1 MLFMNELPTGL
12 SLPDFRDRRTSL
24 IVFGILVILL
34 GCLCALMVP
43 LLFLGL
49 LVAAQHG
56 GAMNYQT
63 MIPAALTYLTLATA
77 LIWLG
82 IGSIMV
88 RRWARAL
95 LLILAWSWLVVG
107 IFSSVS
113 MFFVVPRMMATIP
126 AGARVIAKAVMLVF
140 FAVLFLAIPGILVIF
155 YQNKNVKATCEAHD
169 PVTRWTDRCPL
180 PALALSVWLGLG
192 ALSMLLMPLAY
203 HSVLPVFGVLIS
215 GLPGTIVFLAL
226 AGLWGYLARAAYQ
239 LKPVAWWITVAML
252 VLFTMSNIITF
263 SRIDLAELYQLMG
276 YSEQQID
283 QIASFSFFSSK
294 TMVWW
299 TALFCLPLFGCLLGV
314 KRYFARPAAAEFTSP
329 PPPRPSP
336 GRLP

>member
-1 MLFMNELPTGL
+1 MNELPTGL
-12 SLPDFRDRRTSL
+12 ALPDFRDRRTSL

-43 LLFLGL
+43 LMLLGQSM
-49 LVAAQHG
+49 AARQG
-56 GAMNYQT
+56 GTVNGQT
-63 MIPAALTYLTLATA
+63 MIPAVLTYLTLAVA

-107 IFSSVS
+107 IFTSVS
-113 MFFVVPRMMATIP
+113 MFFVMPRIMANVP
-126 AGARVIAKAVMLVF
+126 AGARVIAIAVALVLLG
-140 FAVLFLAIPGILVIF
+140 VIFLAIPGILVLI

-192 ALSMLLMPLAY
+192 ALSMLMMPLAY

-215 GLPGTIVFLAL
+215 GLPGTVAFLVF

-239 LKPVAWWITVAML
+239 LKPAAWWITVAML
-252 VLFTMSNIITF
+252 VLFSVSNIVTF
-263 SRIDLAELYQLMG
+263 SRIDVAELYQRMG
-276 YSEQQID
+276 YTEQMID
-283 QIASFSFFSSK
+283 QIESVGFFSSK

-299 TALFCLPLFGCLLGV
+299 TALFCLPLFGYLLGV
-314 KRYFARPAAAEFTSP
+314 KRYFTRPAAAQFTSSP
-329 PPPRPSP
+329 PPP
-336 GRLP
+336 